1 MPTARSAVLT
11 RRTVAVLARNVLVIF
26 LMIAVGYLVG
36 FRFHGGVAGAGGCI
50 AGVAAFG
57 LALSWVFALVALT
70 VRGAGTA
77 QTAGFVGVFPLVFAR
92 SVFVPVSTY
101 PDLLDAVAKN
111 QPPT

>member
-36 FRFHGGVAGAGGCI
+36 FRFHGGVARAVGCI
-50 AGVAAFG
+50 AVVAAFG

-77 QTAGFVGVFPLVFAR
+77 QTAGVLAMFPLRFA
-92 SVFVPVSTY
+92 SSGVVPGSAY
-101 PDLLDAVAKN
+101 PDWLQAV
-111 QPPT
+111 